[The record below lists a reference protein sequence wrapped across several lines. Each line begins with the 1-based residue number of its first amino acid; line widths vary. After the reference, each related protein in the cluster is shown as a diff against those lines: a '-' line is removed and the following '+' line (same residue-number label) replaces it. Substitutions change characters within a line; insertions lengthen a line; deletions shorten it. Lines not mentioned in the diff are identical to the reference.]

1 MMIPDRQGVTVTGRD
16 GDAAGAVEV
25 TGTVVPALAAI
36 SIREVRAELWGQPE
50 HREAAVGYWLQSN
63 ESPHTRDAYE
73 RDIAQWLSYC
83 DRRGVP
89 VDAAR
94 RADVDGWRDELAAR
108 ELANATIARKLAAVS
123 SFYSY
128 WAEEG
133 LIERN
138 PARNAKRPRRAK
150 GPTSITLTA
159 AQAGQLLAYV
169 DGLADPPA
177 GSSRRPDPR
186 PAVIVRLLAET
197 GMRVSELCGARA
209 EHLMMTGGHHVL
221 TVTRKGKKPQ
231 QLPIAQTTRHRI
243 DVYLAG
249 RRDGWL
255 VRAERTDKIR
265 QPGGRL
271 ARQYVYDL
279 LHRLGREAGLP
290 ETVWIRLHPH
300 VLRGSC
306 ATIAAAAGVPP
317 HEIQLLLGHEDL
329 RTTAGYIHHQRE
341 LDDNPVY
348 KVAAAIAPVTSGR
361 DGQ

>member
-1 MMIPDRQGVTVTGRD
+1 MLPDGKDVTAAGRD
-16 GDAAGAVEV
+16 VAVAGAVEV
-25 TGTVVPALAAI
+25 TGAVVPGRPPI

-63 ESPHTRDAYE
+63 ESPHTRDAYR
-73 RDIAQWLSYC
+73 RDIAQWFSCC

-89 VDAAR
+89 IDDAR

-123 SFYSY
+123 SFYGY
-128 WAEEG
+128 WVEEG
-133 LIERN
+133 VVERN
-138 PARNAKRPRRAK
+138 PARNAKRPRRAT

-159 AQAGQLLAYV
+159 QQAAQLLAYV
-169 DGLADPPA
+169 DGLAEPPA

-197 GMRVSELCGARA
+197 GMRVSELCGSRFDDLA
-209 EHLMMTGGHHVL
+209 ETGGHHVL
-221 TVTRKGKKPQ
+221 TVTRKGGKQQ

-249 RRDGWL
+249 RREGWL
-255 VRAERTDKIR
+255 VRAEREDRIR
-265 QPGGRL
+265 KPGGQL

-290 ETVWIRLHPH
+290 ETVWTRLHPH

-306 ATIAAAAGVPP
+306 ATIAAAAGVPQ
-317 HEIQLLLGHEDL
+317 HEIQLLLGHDDP
-329 RTTAGYIHHQRE
+329 RTTAGYIDHQLG
-341 LDDNPVY
+341 LDASPVY
-348 KVAAAIAPVTSGR
+348 SVAAAIAPVTLGR
-361 DGQ
+361 DDQ

>member
-1 MMIPDRQGVTVTGRD
+1 
-16 GDAAGAVEV
+16 V
-25 TGTVVPALAAI
+25 TGTVVPARPAI
-36 SIREVRAELWGQPE
+36 SIRQVRAELWGQPD

-63 ESPHTRDAYE
+63 ESKHTRDAYR
-73 RDIAQWLSYC
+73 RDIAQWFSYC

-89 VDAAR
+89 VDDAR

-108 ELANATIARKLAAVS
+108 GLANSTIARKLAAVS
-123 SFYSY
+123 SFYGY
-128 WAEEG
+128 WAQEG
-133 LIERN
+133 VVERN

-150 GPTSITLTA
+150 GPTSITLTREQA
-159 AQAGQLLAYV
+159 AQLLAYV
-169 DGLADPPA
+169 DDLAAPPA

-197 GMRVSELCGARA
+197 GMRVSELCGARVEDLA
-209 EHLMMTGGHHVL
+209 MTGGHHVL
-221 TVTRKGKKPQ
+221 TVTRKGGKPQ
-231 QLPIAQTTRHRI
+231 QLPIAQTTRYRI
-243 DVYLAG
+243 EVYLAG
-249 RRDGWL
+249 RQEGWL
-255 VRAERTDKIR
+255 VRAEREGKLR

-271 ARQYVYDL
+271 SRQYVYDL

-290 ETVWIRLHPH
+290 EKVWTRLHPH

-329 RTTAGYIHHQRE
+329 RTTAGYIQHLLG

-348 KVAAAIAPVTSGR
+348 TVAAAIAPVTLGR
-361 DGQ
+361 DAPVTGLHL